1 MLRTLIL
8 KELRAILASPKFAAT
23 FAVCSVLMLLSV
35 FIGIREYRTAMSQ
48 YGEALELAAQN
59 LRTQPS
65 WMGLTTTT
73 YRAPDPMQIF
83 IPGVNNDVGRLSG
96 INGSEDV
103 KLKNST
109 YADDPIFALFR
120 SIDFSFIV
128 QVVLSLFAILFTYD
142 AINGE
147 REGGTLQLTFSNPVP
162 RSTYILAKLA
172 GSWLGLAVP
181 LLVPVLLA
189 VLLVMLYGIPFAAD
203 QWARFGLFLVISL
216 LFFTFFIALGVL
228 ISTLMQRP
236 ATSFLLSLAAW
247 VTLVLIIPR
256 LGVMAAG
263 VADPVPSI
271 AETEAGIDAFSKD
284 RWDRQMKEMEA
295 RWQTRQ
301 EAMKGMTKEQREA
314 YEQEKEKEWS
324 NDDEAGR
331 MSVQKDI
338 DAYAIRVNEDL
349 RNRKSHQ
356 ERFAFALARV
366 SPASAYQ
373 LASMSLAGTGVSLK
387 SRYEDAMREYRTAF
401 TRYVERKQKET
412 GGQGGF
418 RITVDSQTG
427 FHFSAP
433 RERGTLDV
441 SDLPAFIPPVT
452 RFGETAAGAVI
463 DAGLLAVFSLMA
475 FAGAFLAFLRYD
487 VR

>member
-1 MLRTLIL
+1 MIATLIV

-23 FAVCSVLMLLSV
+23 FAVCSLLILMSV
-35 FIGIREYRTAMSQ
+35 VIGIREYRTAAGRYDQ
-48 YGEALELAAQN
+48 ALELAAQN
-59 LRTQPS
+59 LRTQAS
-65 WMGLTTTT
+65 WMGFTTTT

-83 IPGVNNDVGRLSG
+83 IPGVNNDIGRLSG
-96 INGSEDV
+96 ISGLEDV

-109 YADDPIFALFR
+109 YADDPIYALFR
-120 SIDFSFIV
+120 SMDFSFIV

-162 RSTYILAKLA
+162 RSTFILAKLA
-172 GSWLGLAVP
+172 GSWLGLVIP

-189 VLLVMLYGIPFAAD
+189 VLLVVMDGIPFTAD
-203 QWARFGLFLVISL
+203 HWARFGMFLLVSL

-228 ISTLMQRP
+228 ISTLTQRP

-247 VTLVLIIPR
+247 VAFVLIVPR

-263 VADPVPSI
+263 AADPVPSV
-271 AETEAGIDAFSKD
+271 AETEARVDAFAKD
-284 RWDRQMKEMEA
+284 RWDQQMNAMETRWRARQTEM
-295 RWQTRQ
+295 Q
-301 EAMKGMTKEQREA
+301 GMTKDQREA
-314 YEQEKEKEWS
+314 YEQDHEKQWS
-324 NDDEAGR
+324 DDDEAGR
-331 MSVQKDI
+331 QSVQKDI
-338 DAYAIRVNEDL
+338 DAYAVRVNEDL
-349 RNRKSHQ
+349 GNRQAHQ
-356 ERFAFALARV
+356 QKLAFTLSRI

-387 SRYEDAMREYRTAF
+387 SRYEESMRAYRTAF
-401 TRYVERKQKET
+401 MQYVARKQKES
-412 GGQGGF
+412 GGQAGF
-418 RITVDSQTG
+418 RITVDSETG

-441 SDLPAFIPPVT
+441 SGLPAFVPPAV
-452 RFGETAAGAVI
+452 RFAETAAASVI
-463 DAGLLAVFSLMA
+463 DAGLIAVFSLLA
-475 FAGAFLAFLRYD
+475 LAGAFVAFLRYD

>member
-23 FAVCSVLMLLSV
+23 FGICSILMLLSV
-35 FIGIREYRTAMSQ
+35 FIGIREYRTAVRQ
-48 YGEALELAAQN
+48 YDGALELAAQS

-83 IPGVNNDVGRLSG
+83 VPGVNNDVGRLSG
-96 INGSEDV
+96 INGVEDV

-120 SIDFSFIV
+120 SIDLSFIV

-172 GSWLGLAVP
+172 GSWLGLVVP

-189 VLLVMLYGIPFAAD
+189 ALLVMLYGIPFAAGD
-203 QWARFGLFLVISL
+203 WARFGVFLVLSL
-216 LFFTFFIALGVL
+216 LFFTFFIALGVF
-228 ISTLMQRP
+228 ISTLTQRP
-236 ATSFLLSLAAW
+236 ATSFLVSLAAW
-247 VTLVLIIPR
+247 LTLVLIIPR

-263 VADPVPSI
+263 VADPVPSV
-271 AETEAGIDAFSKD
+271 AETEAGVDAFSKD

-301 EAMKGMTKEQREA
+301 EAMKGMTKEEREA
-314 YEQEKEKEWS
+314 YGQEKEKEWS
-324 NDDEAGR
+324 TEDEAGR

-338 DAYAIRVNEDL
+338 DAFAVRVNEDQ

-356 ERFAFALARV
+356 EQLAFALSRV

-373 LASMSLAGTGVSLK
+373 LSSMSLAGTGVSLK

-401 TRYVERKQKET
+401 TRYVEKKQKET

-441 SDLPAFIPPVT
+441 SDLPSFVPPVT
-452 RFGETAAGAVI
+452 RFGETASGTVI
-463 DAGLLAVFSLMA
+463 DAGLLGVFSLMA
-475 FAGAFLAFLRYD
+475 FAGSFMAFLRYD

>member
-1 MLRTLIL
+1 MFATLIL
-8 KELRAILASPKFAAT
+8 KELKSILVSPKFAAT

-48 YGEALELAAQN
+48 YDEALQLTAQN
-59 LRTQPS
+59 LRTQAS

-73 YRAPDPMQIF
+73 YRIPDPMQIF
-83 IPGVNNDVGRLSG
+83 IPGVNNDIGRLSG
-96 INGSEDV
+96 INGFEDV
-103 KLKNST
+103 KLKNSI

-120 SIDFSFIV
+120 SIDFCFIV

-162 RSTYILAKLA
+162 RPAYILAKLA
-172 GSWLGLAVP
+172 GSWLGLVVP
-181 LLVPVLLA
+181 LLVPLLLS
-189 VLLVMLYGIPFAAD
+189 VLLVLLHRVPLATGD
-203 QWARFGLFLVISL
+203 WARFGVFLLVSL
-216 LFFTFFIALGVL
+216 LFFTFFIALGVF
-228 ISTLMQRP
+228 ISTLTQRP

-263 VADPVPSI
+263 VADPVPSV
-271 AETEAGIDAFSKD
+271 AETEAQIDAFSKD
-284 RWDRQMKEMEA
+284 RWDQQMRMMEA

-301 EAMKGMTKEQREA
+301 EEMKGMTKEQREA
-314 YEQEKEKEWS
+314 YQQDRDQQWS
-324 NDDEAGR
+324 NEDEAGR
-331 MSVQKDI
+331 KSVQKDI
-338 DAYAIRVNEDL
+338 DAYSVRVNEDL
-349 RNRKSHQ
+349 RNRMSGQ
-356 ERFAFALARV
+356 EHLAFALSRV

-387 SRYEDAMREYRTAF
+387 TRYEDAMREYRTAF
-401 TRYVERKQKET
+401 TRYVDRKQKET

-441 SDLPAFIPPVT
+441 SDLPSFLPPRV
-452 RFGETAAGAVI
+452 RFSETAPPALI
-463 DAGLLAVFSLMA
+463 DAGMLAVFSLVT

>member
-1 MLRTLIL
+1 MLGTLIV
-8 KELRAILASPKFAAT
+8 KELKAILASPKFAAT
-23 FAVCSVLMLLSV
+23 FAVCSLLILLSV
-35 FIGIREYRTAMSQ
+35 FIGIREYRTAVRQ
-48 YGEALELAAQN
+48 YDEALQLAAQN
-59 LRTQPS
+59 VRTQAS

-73 YRAPDPMQIF
+73 YRMPDPMQIF
-83 IPGVNNDVGRLSG
+83 IPGVNNDIGRLSA
-96 INGSEDV
+96 INGFEDV

-142 AINGE
+142 AVNGE

-162 RSTYILAKLA
+162 RSAYILAKLA
-172 GSWLGLAVP
+172 GSWLALVVP
-181 LLVPVLLA
+181 LFVPVLLA
-189 VLLVMLYGIPFAAD
+189 VLLVMLHGIPFAPD
-203 QWARFGLFLVISL
+203 HWARLGFFLLVSL
-216 LFFTFFIALGVL
+216 LFFTFFIALGIL
-228 ISTLMQRP
+228 ISTLTRRS
-236 ATSFLLSLAAW
+236 ATSFLLSLALW
-247 VTLVLIIPR
+247 VTLVLIVPR
-256 LGVMAAG
+256 LGVMAAAA
-263 VADPVPSI
+263 ADPVPSV
-271 AETEAGIDAFSKD
+271 AETEARIDAFAKD
-284 RWDRQMKEMEA
+284 RWDQQMKEMDG
-295 RWQTRQ
+295 RWQGRQ
-301 EAMKGMTKEQREA
+301 EAMRGMTKEQREA

-338 DAYAIRVNEDL
+338 DAYSTRVNEDL
-349 RNRKSHQ
+349 RNRKLNQ
-356 ERFAFALARV
+356 EHLAFALSRV

-401 TRYVERKQKET
+401 TQYVGRKQKET

-441 SDLPAFIPPVT
+441 SDLPAFLPPVI
-452 RFGETAAGAVI
+452 RFSETAASAVI

-475 FAGAFLAFLRYD
+475 FVGAFLAFQRYD